1 MLELIV
7 ALVVLGLLLVTYQ
20 LYIVPYLESKRYAK
34 LIRQLG
40 YSVYEAPFRPWS
52 TTFND
57 DMREDARDK
66 DDACWREKHVYS
78 KYDVIIENHYSK
90 VVLAF
95 VNPDLIKDFFKP
107 DISSHNKIKTSI
119 GGIALV
125 MGNGL
130 VFR

>member
-1 MLELIV
+1 MMQIV
-7 ALVVLGLLLVTYQ
+7 ICLLVLVLLVTTYF
-20 LYIVPYLESKRYAK
+20 LYIMPYLEFKRYAK
-34 LIRQLG
+34 LIRSLG

-57 DMREDARDK
+57 DMKEDARDY
-66 DDACWREKHVYS
+66 DDACWKEKHIYN

-95 VNPDLIKDFFKP
+95 VNIDLIKDFFKP

-119 GGIALV
+119 GGIQLV